1 MAQSVVYTSSPAL
14 PVSGCALRLRTGCD
28 WLGDVMSLKGDYA
41 EAEVGSETAEGKMVA
56 LAVVECNGG
65 GLEPSVIRFQIC

>member
-28 WLGDVMSLKGDYA
+28 WLGDVMNLKGDYA
-41 EAEVGSETAEGKMVA
+41 EAEVGSETGEGKLKA
-56 LAVVECNGG
+56 LAVVGCNVS
-65 GLEPSVIRFQIC
+65 GLEPSLIRFRIY